1 MQLCPEIFKL
11 PLEDISNNRLPHSSA
26 LFFLKSPP
34 KVELQSGLSLVP
46 LGENGLNVCLW
57 HLWKYNT
64 LLMKDCLF
72 QIDRC
77 SKNVFEALMG
87 SSFIFTKFSAIN
99 LKNQQLY
106 PREDTLWLCGRWCR
120 TLHVNQT
127 DCGVRL
133 LLSGATSSL
142 RPPWAE
148 RPQRVVRQCQLDVT
162 LLKVISQLA
171 THQVA
176 VGRLP

>member
-46 LGENGLNVCLW
+46 LGENGLNVCVC
-57 HLWKYNT
+57 HLWKNNT
-64 LLMKDCLF
+64 LLLKDCLF

-77 SKNVFEALMG
+77 SKNLFEALMG
-87 SSFIFTKFSAIN
+87 SSIN
-99 LKNQQLY
+99 FHKILWKWIQRLY
-106 PREDTLWLCGRWCR
+106 PWEDTLWLCGRWCR

-127 DCGVRL
+127 DRGVRL